1 MYESNP
7 TAAKLQQAKKC
18 RLPRLFHPPIISLIY
33 AAFVWTLAALGLVRY
48 PQGGGDLP
56 DDRGAADLGELTGDR
71 PAIKRLTA
79 AELDERAP
87 LSPQEE
93 RQFGPGKGDRT
104 RRSVY
109 QSTAML
115 TQGGTRER
123 FMSDLAAIVGVC
135 VRTVQRAHK
144 WLERRGL
151 SRRRYR
157 KTSPTWNL
165 PNLFRFLLRERQLPI
180 FFQNVA
186 QGRKNLILE
195 TNTPKNPVFE
205 AAGVWKTCGARP
217 SNHPPG
223 VRAAW
228 EARRR
233 ANHPPEMR
241 QRYEEKAA
249 FYTHMRGWR
258 PTAAAKT
265 AAIVRRAS
273 SALIGAGFES
283 EEHRAAATIAAAVRM
298 GLSNR
303 AAKRLAATWAAELA
317 ELPPAISWAEL
328 DEPRELVVVATLQLR
343 PRPQAAQ

>member
-1 MYESNP
+1 MHESNS
-7 TAAKLQQAKKC
+7 TAAQLHEKK
-18 RLPRLFHPPIISLIY
+18 RRSLPRLFHPPLISLIY
-33 AAFVWTLAALGLVRY
+33 AALVWTLAALGLVRY

-56 DDRGAADLGELTGDR
+56 DDRGAADLGELTSGR
-71 PAIKRLTA
+71 PAIKGLTA

-87 LSPQEE
+87 LSPQESA
-93 RQFGPGKGDRT
+93 QFGPGKGDRT
-104 RRSVY
+104 ARRVL
-109 QSTAML
+109 QATILL
-115 TQGGTRER
+115 TQGGARER
-123 FMSDLAAIVGVC
+123 FMSAIAALVGVC
-135 VRTVQRAHK
+135 VRTVQRHYNR
-144 WLERRGL
+144 LEERGL
-151 SRRRYR
+151 SRRRLR
-157 KTSPTWNL
+157 KKSPAWNL
-165 PNLFRFLLRERQLPI
+165 PNLFRFLLRERQLQI

-186 QGRKNLILE
+186 QRRRILNLE
-195 TNTPKNPVFE
+195 TKAHKNGPSE
-205 AAGVWKTCGARP
+205 AAGVWKTCRARP
-217 SNHPPG
+217 SNHPPE

-249 FYTHMRGWR
+249 FYDHMRGWR

-303 AAKRLAATWAAELA
+303 AAKRLASTWAAELA

-343 PRPQAAQ
+343 PRPQAL